1 MRVIGVIIRCM
12 VMESYISRKA
22 ENMLDNLQLV
32 KRMEM
37 VGKQTKSGIITMEDG
52 RMVSN
57 MAMELIMIKMEIIT
71 RVNLLMV
78 REMER
83 ANLHN

>member
-1 MRVIGVIIRCM
+1 
-12 VMESYISRKA
+12 MESYISRKA

-37 VGKQTKSGIITMEDG
+37 VGIQTNAGIITMEDG

>member
-1 MRVIGVIIRCM
+1 
-12 VMESYISRKA
+12 MESYISRKA

-37 VGKQTKSGIITMEDG
+37 VGIQTNVGIITMEDG

>member
-1 MRVIGVIIRCM
+1 
-12 VMESYISRKA
+12 MET
-22 ENMLDNLQLV
+22 
-32 KRMEM
+32 
-37 VGKQTKSGIITMEDG
+37 VGIQTNAGIITMEDG

-78 REMER
+78 REMEK

>member
-71 RVNLLMV
+71 RSIC
-78 REMER
+78 
-83 ANLHN
+83 

>member
-1 MRVIGVIIRCM
+1 MKVKSPMIHTTDREYIYFL
-12 VMESYISRKA
+12 MEFF
-22 ENMLDNLQLV
+22 MMDN
-32 KRMEM
+32 
-37 VGKQTKSGIITMEDG
+37 G
-52 RMVSN
+52 RMACN